1 MEASARMIK
10 NAATARALAA
20 ESMVL
25 LKNVGNTLPLLG
37 SSEEPVPVA
46 LFGVGQIYTV
56 KGGTGSGNVNNLKT
70 VSLLE
75 GMENCPSLKPDGLL
89 ARKYRTWCLSHEN
102 LCVEGFMEP
111 KGYYNEEMPLSGE
124 EIRSFSVG
132 NDAAIVV
139 LTRVA
144 GEGADMRAEPGMIYL
159 TEGEKKLMDAVTTH
173 FEKTVLLLNTAGFLE
188 IGEYAKKF
196 SAVLFMGLP
205 GQDAGA
211 VADVLTGSV
220 LPSGHLTDTW
230 PLSYTQ
236 YPTAKEYSQKHFNG
250 NIQTTMGQQQEQVD
264 VAYNDDI
271 YVGYRYFDSFG
282 EDVLYPFGYGL
293 GYGKT
298 ELAAYSFAATGD
310 RLTVTATVENTGD
323 VYAARQVMQ
332 VYLSCPQGQL
342 EQPKQKLCA
351 FAKTKLLAPGEEETL
366 TMEFRLSDFASFDEK
381 INSYVLEKG
390 MYFIRLGT
398 DSRSTTVCGAVFLPQ
413 TVTTLVLSD
422 RMGDVPDGFKIIS
435 AKAIPA
441 YTYPGEKDEMDF
453 ARQHAVRISDRE
465 FRTVKVKYRKPYHT
479 LRRNRVDLRLRD
491 VMNKT
496 CSLSEFVASMDAS
509 DLCGLVC
516 GIGMDLSGM
525 PEQVQQDPD
534 FQPPFSGIL
543 GGGGMKVRGAAGETA
558 DLYEKYG
565 IPPIT
570 LADGPAGIRISQKIK
585 NDEGDVIGQQLCTA
599 FPVGSLLAC
608 SWDTD
613 VLERFG
619 AAVALE
625 MLEYGVELWLAPG
638 MNIHRNPLCG
648 RNFEYFSED
657 PLLAGTCAA
666 AITKGVQKYG
676 VGVTIKHFAGNNQ
689 ETLRTNSNDIVTQ
702 RALREI
708 YLKGFEIAVKT
719 AQPYSVMTSYND
731 INGMPSANNYDLTT
745 AILRDEWGFKGFV
758 MTDWGGGI
766 SQPALS
772 ICAGNDMI
780 QPGGPDVVEEI
791 AQALA
796 SEDKTENRG
805 VRPYSQKMHIGE
817 LQACATHILGVILR
831 CASVQRMLKQEAPRP
846 EETEIEAE

>member
-37 SSEEPVPVA
+37 SPEEPIPVA
-46 LFGVGQIYTV
+46 VFGVGQVYTV

-70 VSLLE
+70 ISLLE
-75 GMENCPSLKPDGLL
+75 GLENSPSLKPDGLL

-102 LCVEGFMEP
+102 MCVEGFMEP

-124 EIRSFSVG
+124 EVRSFSVG

-144 GEGADMRAEPGMIYL
+144 GEGADMKAQPGMIYL
-159 TEGEKKLMDAVTTH
+159 TEGEKKLMDAVTAH
-173 FEKTVLLLNTAGFLE
+173 FEKTILLLNTAGYLE

-196 SAVLFMGLP
+196 TAVLFMGLP

-230 PLSYTQ
+230 PLHYTQ
-236 YPTAKEYSQKHFNG
+236 YPTAQDYSQKHYNG
-250 NIQTTMGQQQEQVD
+250 NVQTTMGQQQEQID
-264 VAYNDDI
+264 VAYTDDI

-282 EDVLYPFGYGL
+282 EEVLYPFGYGL

-332 VYLSCPQGQL
+332 VYLSCPQGKL

-366 TMEFRLSDFASFDEK
+366 TMEFRLSDFASFDEETC
-381 INSYVLEKG
+381 SYVLEKG
-390 MYFIRLGT
+390 TYYIRLGA

-413 TVTTLVLSD
+413 NVTTLVLSD
-422 RMGDVPDGFKIIS
+422 RMGHVPEGFKTLT
-435 AKAIPA
+435 AEGVPA
-441 YTYPGEKDEMDF
+441 YTYPGEKEELEF
-453 ARQHAVRISDRE
+453 ASQHAVRVSARE
-465 FRTVKVKYRKPYHT
+465 FRTVKVKYRSPARP
-479 LRRNRVDLRLRD
+479 LRRGRVDLRLRD
-491 VMNKT
+491 VMEKT
-496 CSLSEFVASMDAS
+496 CSLSEFVAGMDAS
-509 DLCGLVC
+509 DLCSLVC
-516 GIGMDLSGM
+516 GIGMDVSGM
-525 PEQVQQDPD
+525 PENVQQDPD
-534 FQPPFSGIL
+534 FKPPFNGIL

-565 IPPIT
+565 IPAIS

-585 NDEGDVIGQQLCTA
+585 DDEGEVIGQQLCTA

-608 SWDTD
+608 SWDGE
-613 VLERFG
+613 VLRRFG
-619 AAVALE
+619 EAVAAE
-625 MLEYGVELWLAPG
+625 MKEYGVELWLAPG

-657 PLLAGTCAA
+657 PLVTGFCAG
-666 AITKGVQKYG
+666 AITQGVQKHG

-689 ETLRTNSNDIVTQ
+689 EDLRTNSNDIVSQ

-708 YLKGFEIAVKT
+708 YLKGFEIAVKQ

-796 SEDKTENRG
+796 SDEKTRNRG
-805 VRPYSQKMHIGE
+805 VRSYQEKMNIGQ
-817 LQACATHILGVILR
+817 LQACAVHILGVILR
-831 CASVQRMLKQEAPRP
+831 CDSVKRILKREAPKA
-846 EETEIEAE
+846 EELEIEE

>member
-37 SSEEPVPVA
+37 SQEEPVPIAV
-46 LFGVGQIYTV
+46 FGVGQVYTV

-70 VSLLE
+70 ISLLE
-75 GMENCPSLKPDGLL
+75 GLENSLSLRPDGLL

-102 LCVEGFMEP
+102 MCVEGFMVP

-124 EIRSFSVG
+124 EVRSFSVG

-144 GEGADMRAEPGMIYL
+144 GEGADMKAEPGMIYL

-173 FEKTVLLLNTAGFLE
+173 FEKTILLLNTAGYLE

-196 SAVLFMGLP
+196 TAVLFMGLP
-205 GQDAGA
+205 GQDTGA

-230 PLSYTQ
+230 PLHYTQ
-236 YPTAKEYSQKHFNG
+236 YPTAQDYSQKHYNG
-250 NIQTTMGQQQEQVD
+250 NIQTTMGQQQEQID
-264 VAYNDDI
+264 VAYTDDI

-282 EDVLYPFGYGL
+282 VEVLYPFGYGL
-293 GYGKT
+293 SYGKT

-332 VYLSCPQGQL
+332 VYLSCPQGKL

-366 TMEFRLSDFASFDEK
+366 TMEFRLSDFASFDEETC
-381 INSYVLEKG
+381 SYVLEKG
-390 MYFIRLGT
+390 TYYIRLGA

-413 TVTTLVLSD
+413 NVTTLVLSD
-422 RMGDVPDGFKIIS
+422 RMGHVPEGFKTLT
-435 AKAIPA
+435 AEGVPA
-441 YTYPGEKDEMDF
+441 YTYPGEKEELEF
-453 ARQHAVRISDRE
+453 ASQHAVRISARE
-465 FRTVKVKYRKPYHT
+465 FRTVKVKYRSPARP
-479 LRRNRVDLRLRD
+479 LRRGRVDLRLRD
-491 VMNKT
+491 VMEKT
-496 CSLSEFVASMDAS
+496 CSLSEFVAGMDAS
-509 DLCGLVC
+509 DLCSLVC
-516 GIGMDLSGM
+516 GIGMDISGM
-525 PEQVQQDPD
+525 PENVQQDPD
-534 FQPPFSGIL
+534 FKPPFNGIL

-565 IPPIT
+565 IPPIS

-585 NDEGDVIGQQLCTA
+585 DDEGEVIGQQLCTA

-608 SWDTD
+608 SWDAE
-613 VLERFG
+613 VLRRFG
-619 AAVALE
+619 EAVAAE
-625 MLEYGVELWLAPG
+625 MTEYGVELWLAPG

-657 PLLAGTCAA
+657 PLVTGFCAA
-666 AITKGVQKYG
+666 AITKGVQKHG

-689 ETLRTNSNDIVTQ
+689 EDLRTNSNDIVSQ

-708 YLKGFEIAVKT
+708 YLKGFEIAVKQ

-772 ICAGNDMI
+772 VCAGNDMI
-780 QPGGPDVVEEI
+780 QPGGSDVVEEI

-805 VRPYSQKMHIGE
+805 VRPYSQKMHIGD
-817 LQACATHILGVILR
+817 LQACAMHILGVILR
-831 CASVQRMLKQEAPRP
+831 CDSVKRILKREAPKA
-846 EETEIEAE
+846 EALEIEE

>member
-37 SSEEPVPVA
+37 SPEEPIPVA
-46 LFGVGQIYTV
+46 VFGVGQVYTV

-70 VSLLE
+70 ISLLE
-75 GMENCPSLKPDGLL
+75 GLENSPSLKPDGLL

-102 LCVEGFMEP
+102 MCVEGFMEP

-124 EIRSFSVG
+124 EVRSFSVG

-144 GEGADMRAEPGMIYL
+144 GEGADMKAQPGMIYL
-159 TEGEKKLMDAVTTH
+159 TEGEKKLMDAVTAH
-173 FEKTVLLLNTAGFLE
+173 FEKPILLLNTAGYLE

-196 SAVLFMGLP
+196 TAVLFMGLP

-230 PLSYTQ
+230 PLHYTQ
-236 YPTAKEYSQKHFNG
+236 YPTAQDYSQKHYNG
-250 NIQTTMGQQQEQVD
+250 NVQTTMGQQQEQID
-264 VAYNDDI
+264 VAYTDDI

-282 EDVLYPFGYGL
+282 EEVLYPFGYGL

-332 VYLSCPQGQL
+332 VYLSCPQGKL
-342 EQPKQKLCA
+342 KQPKQKLCA

-366 TMEFRLSDFASFDEK
+366 TMEFRLSDFASFDEETC
-381 INSYVLEKG
+381 SYVLEKG
-390 MYFIRLGT
+390 TYYIRLGA

-413 TVTTLVLSD
+413 NVTTLVLSD
-422 RMGDVPDGFKIIS
+422 RMGHVPEGFKTLT
-435 AKAIPA
+435 AEGVPT
-441 YTYPGEKDEMDF
+441 YTYPGEKEELEF
-453 ARQHAVRISDRE
+453 ASQHAVRVSARE
-465 FRTVKVKYRKPYHT
+465 FRTVKVKYRSPARPLH
-479 LRRNRVDLRLRD
+479 RGRVDLRLRD
-491 VMNKT
+491 VMEKT
-496 CSLSEFVASMDAS
+496 CSLSEFVAGMDAS
-509 DLCGLVC
+509 DLCSLVC
-516 GIGMDLSGM
+516 GIGMDISGM
-525 PEQVQQDPD
+525 PENVQQDPD
-534 FQPPFSGIL
+534 FKPPFNGIL

-565 IPPIT
+565 IPAIS

-585 NDEGDVIGQQLCTA
+585 DDEGEVIGQQLCTA

-608 SWDTD
+608 SWDGE
-613 VLERFG
+613 VLRRFG
-619 AAVALE
+619 EAVATE
-625 MLEYGVELWLAPG
+625 MKEYGVELWLAPG

-657 PLLAGTCAA
+657 PLVTGFCAG
-666 AITKGVQKYG
+666 AITQGVQKHG

-689 ETLRTNSNDIVTQ
+689 EDLRTNSNDIVSQ

-708 YLKGFEIAVKT
+708 YLKGFEIAVKQ

-796 SEDKTENRG
+796 SDEKTRNRG
-805 VRPYSQKMHIGE
+805 VRSYQEKMNIGQ
-817 LQACATHILGVILR
+817 LQACAVHILGVILR
-831 CASVQRMLKQEAPRP
+831 CDSVKRILKREAPKA
-846 EETEIEAE
+846 EELEIEE